1 MTDWGVHLIDYA
13 LFGMKAS
20 TPKSVMAM
28 GGKFAYPNDAAET
41 PDTLQT
47 IYDFGDFSLLWEHAT
62 GIDGGNYGR
71 NHGIAFIGNNG
82 TLVLDRG
89 GWEVIPEHDR
99 PHWSQ
104 DLGPKIE
111 AVPLQQGV
119 GQGLGLHTQN
129 FLEAVKSR
137 DKSILKAPIKIGY
150 DAAVVSHMGNIAYKT
165 GERLFWDA
173 ENNKFNHS
181 EADALISKQYHNG
194 WKFPKM
200 G

>member
-1 MTDWGVHLIDYA
+1 
-13 LFGMKAS
+13 
-20 TPKSVMAM
+20 MAI
-28 GGKFAYPNDAAET
+28 T
-41 PDTLQT
+41 
-47 IYDFGDFSLLWEHAT
+47 
-62 GIDGGNYGR
+62 
-71 NHGIAFIGNNG
+71 
-82 TLVLDRG
+82 
-89 GWEVIPEHDR
+89 
-99 PHWSQ
+99 

-194 WKFPKM
+194 WKFPKI